1 MDTRLL
7 LSELEF
13 TASGSSGPGGQHV
26 NRTASRVTVRF
37 NLFRST
43 ALSEEEKELLKTKL
57 AGQLT
62 SEGDLLLSSGQT
74 RSQHRNKALVID
86 RLIALLQS
94 GLQRPRRRKKTKPGK
109 GAVEKRLKS
118 KKQHALKKANRRKPP
133 ID

>member
-7 LSELEF
+7 LSELDF

-43 ALSEEEKELLKTKL
+43 ALSEEEKQILKKKL

-62 SEGDLLLSSGQT
+62 REGDLLLSSGQT

-86 RLIALLQS
+86 RLIALLQTA
-94 GLQRPRRRKKTKPGK
+94 LIRPRKRKKTKPSR

-118 KKQHALKKANRRKPP
+118 KKQQALKKANRRKPP

>member
-7 LSELEF
+7 LSELDF

-43 ALSEEEKELLKTKL
+43 ALSEEEKQILKKKL

-62 SEGDLLLSSGQT
+62 REGDLLLSSGQT

-86 RLIALLQS
+86 RLIALLQTA
-94 GLQRPRRRKKTKPGK
+94 LIRPRKRKKTKPSK

-118 KKQHALKKANRRKPP
+118 KKQQALKKANRRKPP